1 VASGA
6 EELIGAVGEAGH
18 GFPGDGSLHLHGE
31 IWTAR
36 SPVAI
41 PAHAPVRVVGRD
53 GLALLVE
60 PVPAPDQ
67 PRRSDPAGASGLR

>member
-6 EELIGAVGEAGH
+6 EELIGAVGEAVH
-18 GFPGDGSLHLHGE
+18 GFPGDGSVHLHGE

-60 PVPAPDQ
+60 PVQAPDQ
-67 PRRSDPAGASGLR
+67 PPGPDPARARGVH